1 MFCRLFV
8 ISLLFSVCEVTKGK
22 KVVQTFLS
30 SSKVQQKKCIKLNLN
45 VFYGAELTSLVFSLE
60 PIFLKISDR
69 MSLTL
74 AFDIR
79 SSWEQNIITVMQ
91 HNSF

>member
-1 MFCRLFV
+1 MK
-8 ISLLFSVCEVTKGK
+8 LLKEK

-30 SSKVQQKKCIKLNLN
+30 SSKVHKCNEKCIKLNLN

-79 SSWEQNIITVMQ
+79 SSWEQNIIVMQ
-91 HNSF
+91 HNS

>member
-1 MFCRLFV
+1 MK
-8 ISLLFSVCEVTKGK
+8 LLKEK
-22 KVVQTFLS
+22 KLYKHFFQVL
-30 SSKVQQKKCIKLNLN
+30 KCNKKCIKLNLN